1 MFNDAQ
7 IQNWIDEFGTA
18 TSFTFLIYGTLR
30 EEELSTIVKGLVFF
44 LDIKGFK
51 SDVAVFIEYIDEEMA
66 VAWET
71 FQGTSVS
78 FVFGG
83 DMLDTEEIVK
93 EVVLDGLKYLR
104 YKNDYLGHYRSD
116 SHV

>member
-1 MFNDAQ
+1 MFDDAQ
-7 IQNWIDEFGTA
+7 IQNWIEEFGTA
-18 TSFTFLIYGTLR
+18 TSFTFLVYGTLR
-30 EEELSTIVKGLVFF
+30 DEELSTLVKGLIFF
-44 LDIKGFK
+44 LDMKGFN
-51 SDVAVFIEYIDEEMA
+51 SDVAVIVEYIDEDMA

-83 DMLDTEEIVK
+83 DMLDAEEIVK
-93 EVVLDGLKYLR
+93 EVILDGLKYLK

>member
-1 MFNDAQ
+1 MFDDAQ
-7 IQNWIDEFGTA
+7 IQNWIEEFGTA
-18 TSFTFLIYGTLR
+18 TSFTFLVYGTLR
-30 EEELSTIVKGLVFF
+30 DEELSTLVKGLIFF
-44 LDIKGFK
+44 LYMKGFN
-51 SDVAVFIEYIDEEMA
+51 SDVAVIVEYIDEDMA

-83 DMLDTEEIVK
+83 DMLDAEEIVK
-93 EVVLDGLKYLR
+93 EVILDGLKYLK

>member
-7 IQNWIDEFGTA
+7 IQNWIEEFGTA

-30 EEELSTIVKGLVFF
+30 DEELSTIVKGLIFF
-44 LDIKGFK
+44 LEMKGFN
-51 SDVAVFIEYIDEEMA
+51 SDVAVFVEYIDEDKA

-83 DMLDTEEIVK
+83 DMLDAEEVVK

-104 YKNDYLGHYRSD
+104 YKNDYLGQYRSD

>member
-1 MFNDAQ
+1 MFDDAQ
-7 IQNWIDEFGTA
+7 IQNWIEEFGTA
-18 TSFTFLIYGTLR
+18 TSFTFLVYGTLR
-30 EEELSTIVKGLVFF
+30 DEELSTLVKGLIFF
-44 LDIKGFK
+44 LDIKGFN
-51 SDVAVFIEYIDEEMA
+51 SDVAVIVEYIDEDMA

-83 DMLDTEEIVK
+83 DMLDAEEIVK
-93 EVVLDGLKYLR
+93 EVILDGLKYLK